1 MKIFFH
7 FSVVGFSNSYIIG
20 NQHGGDAIVVDPG
33 VMDVELLR
41 IVEENGYSIRYI
53 LLTHRHEAH
62 INGIRVIKK
71 IYDAEIYANSMAI
84 LDYPVHVLSHK
95 DVVSLNGITVESI
108 HVPGHSSDSLV
119 FKIGNALFT
128 GDVLTCGFIGN
139 TANEL
144 SRSLLIRSIMERLM
158 PLDETCL
165 IFPGHGPPTTLKA
178 EKLFNPDII
187 EYYQHVHH

>member
-7 FSVVGFSNSYIIG
+7 FSVVGFSNSYLVG
-20 NQHGGDAIVVDPG
+20 NQDGGDAMVIDPG
-33 VMDVELLR
+33 VMDVELLK
-41 IVEENGYSIRYI
+41 IIEENGYYIRYI

-62 INGIRVIKK
+62 ISGIKVIKK

-84 LDYPVHVLSHK
+84 LDYPVHVISHK
-95 DVVSLNGITVESI
+95 DVVTLNGIAVEAI

-119 FKIGNALFT
+119 YRIGKALFT

-139 TANEL
+139 TTNEL
-144 SRSLLIRSIMERLM
+144 SRSLLMRSIMERLM
-158 PLDETCL
+158 PLDETYL

-178 EKLFNPDII
+178 EKLFNPDIF
-187 EYYQHVHH
+187 EYYQQVHH